1 MALVEFVI
9 VPKPTDKKLKAPT
22 KAGSATPR
30 PSLVLMA
37 HAEALQEV
45 MVSGK
50 VAVKNLC
57 PPDLEVTIIYNY
69 FTHVVYLM
77 DNIFN
82 LILSLQLI

>member
-1 MALVEFVI
+1 MALVKFVI
-9 VPKPTDKKLKAPT
+9 VSKPIDKKFKAPT

-50 VAVKNLC
+50 VAVKNFC
-57 PPDLEVTIIYNY
+57 PPDLEVTII
-69 FTHVVYLM
+69 HIISHM
-77 DNIFN
+77 
-82 LILSLQLI
+82 